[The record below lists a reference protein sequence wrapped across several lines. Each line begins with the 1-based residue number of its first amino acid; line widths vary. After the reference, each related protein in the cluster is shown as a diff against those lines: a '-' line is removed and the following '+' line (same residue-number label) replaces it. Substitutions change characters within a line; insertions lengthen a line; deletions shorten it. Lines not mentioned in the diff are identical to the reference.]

1 MNLVHSI
8 HAITAHDLRGHAA
21 PQHRRF
27 CRVRDFRGTMKLWV
41 AICAWALC
49 DSRIQNPAKL
59 AHRCKT
65 ISKKLMTLLLQKTSA
80 LNFCAIG
87 ETDQRRKIIKHQ
99 KLGDNSVKIE
109 NLLANFRKTD
119 YYVW

>member
-1 MNLVHSI
+1 MNLVRSI
-8 HAITAHDLRGHAA
+8 PFITARELQDHAA
-21 PQHRRF
+21 PQHRSF
-27 CRVRDFRGTMKLWV
+27 CGVRGFSVIMKLWV

-49 DSRIQNPAKL
+49 DSRIQNPAKF

-65 ISKKLMTLLLQKTSA
+65 ISEKLMTLLLRKSSA

-87 ETDQRRKIIKHQ
+87 ETDQRRKIIRHQ
-99 KLGDNSVKIE
+99 KLGDNSVNIE